1 VLESIIR
8 FYGNS
13 MQGFLARFL
22 EKSVETFLHQQENLQ
37 NQISKIVANTPLATM
52 ADLTRQNIEALAKMQ
67 ESMLSAIL
75 PKRGEKS
82 KDDDEKRS

>member
-13 MQGFLARFL
+13 MQGFLASFL
-22 EKSVETFLHQQENLQ
+22 EKSVETFLHQQESLQ
-37 NQISKIVANTPLATM
+37 AQISKIVAHTPLATM
-52 ADLTRQNIEALAKMQ
+52 ADLTRQNIETLAKMQ

-75 PKRGEKS
+75 PKREKP

>member
-1 VLESIIR
+1 MLESIIR
-8 FYGNS
+8 FYGNP
-13 MQGFLARFL
+13 MQGFLAGFL
-22 EKSVETFLHQQENLQ
+22 EKSVETFLHQQESLQ
-37 NQISKIVANTPLATM
+37 AQISKIVASTPLATV

-75 PKRGEKS
+75 PKRERS

>member
-1 VLESIIR
+1 MRRLVRPFSVDGHRAAPPARAEQES
-8 FYGNS
+8 
-13 MQGFLARFL
+13 
-22 EKSVETFLHQQENLQ
+22 LQ
-37 NQISKIVANTPLATM
+37 AQISKIVASTPLATV

-75 PKRGEKS
+75 PKREKL